1 MKTPESRALAACL
14 AGASFLAPGVLAD
27 VSLFEYLINRDGALG
42 TTLPAGSTFDTA
54 TGLGALTLT
63 FDTVGPHYGGLFVD
77 HELSEALNTFFNET
91 GATGVGALPAGLSF
105 EVDEPGFAA
114 APGDIFD
121 NFLANTLD
129 NGVGTPNTV
138 FPDDVSMALMWNFVL
153 AAGETAAVE
162 FIVSENPLAGFYLVH
177 TDPDS
182 DEVLYFGSVLTIRT
196 SPNPTG
202 GEIPEPGAVAAG
214 LALAALAG
222 RRLVLRL
229 RR

>member
-14 AGASFLAPGVLAD
+14 AGASFLAPGTLAD
-27 VSLFEYLINRDGALG
+27 VSLVEYRVNRDGALG
-42 TTLPAGSTFDTA
+42 TTLPAGSTFDPA

-63 FDTVGPHYGGLFVD
+63 FDTAGPHYGGLFVD

-91 GATGVGALPAGLSF
+91 GATSAGALPAGLSY
-105 EVDEPGFAA
+105 EIDEPDLVTGNIYANFA
-114 APGDIFD
+114 
-121 NFLANTLD
+121 ANTLD

-138 FPDDVSMALMWNFVL
+138 FPDDVSMALMWNIVL

-162 FIVSENPLAGFYLVH
+162 FVVSENPLAGFYLIH

-182 DEVLYFGSVLTIRT
+182 QEALYFGSTLTIRA
-196 SPNPTG
+196 SPNPSG
-202 GEIPEPGAVAAG
+202 GEIPEPGTVAAG
-214 LALAALAG
+214 LAFAALAAG
-222 RRLVLRL
+222 CTVRRT